1 MTNPNKHSI
10 LLQDLIAIPHEI
22 RSLREAKKM
31 NMDMNDE
38 FIFIKGTAPGMA
50 YCLAPRENV
59 LRSLRLIRDELSDE
73 EGAFDF
79 FLDEAKAAIEGF
91 SYILSTALMSADI
104 DALKHLQ
111 EMFKKLAVFER
122 ARVEEKIFNH
132 IIFDDIV
139 KNFDADPDSDA
150 DTAPDT
156 APDTDAAG

>member
-1 MTNPNKHSI
+1 
-10 LLQDLIAIPHEI
+10 
-22 RSLREAKKM
+22 M
-31 NMDMNDE
+31 NVDMNDE
-38 FIFIKGTAPGMA
+38 FIFIKGTIPGMA

-139 KNFDADPDSDA
+139 KHFDADPDSDA
-150 DTAPDT
+150 DTAPGSDT
-156 APDTDAAG
+156 AG

>member
-1 MTNPNKHSI
+1 
-10 LLQDLIAIPHEI
+10 
-22 RSLREAKKM
+22 
-31 NMDMNDE
+31 MDMNDE

-91 SYILSTALMSADI
+91 SYVLSTALMSADI

-139 KNFDADPDSDA
+139 KNFDADPDSDG
-150 DTAPDT
+150 DTAPGSDT
-156 APDTDAAG
+156 AG

>member
-91 SYILSTALMSADI
+91 SYMLSTALMSADI

-139 KNFDADPDSDA
+139 KDFDDATDSDG
-150 DTAPDT
+150 DGDT

>member
-91 SYILSTALMSADI
+91 SYVLSTALMSADI

-139 KNFDADPDSDA
+139 KNFDADPDSDG
-150 DTAPDT
+150 DTA
-156 APDTDAAG
+156 G

>member
-1 MTNPNKHSI
+1 
-10 LLQDLIAIPHEI
+10 
-22 RSLREAKKM
+22 M
-31 NMDMNDE
+31 NVDMNDE
-38 FIFIKGTAPGMA
+38 FIFIKGTIPGMA

-150 DTAPDT
+150 DS

>member
-1 MTNPNKHSI
+1 
-10 LLQDLIAIPHEI
+10 
-22 RSLREAKKM
+22 M

-91 SYILSTALMSADI
+91 SYVLSTALMSADI

-156 APDTDAAG
+156 DAAG

>member
-91 SYILSTALMSADI
+91 SYVLSTALMSADI

-139 KNFDADPDSDA
+139 ENFDADPDSDA
-150 DTAPDT
+150 DTAPD
-156 APDTDAAG
+156 ADAAS

>member
-1 MTNPNKHSI
+1 
-10 LLQDLIAIPHEI
+10 
-22 RSLREAKKM
+22 M
-31 NMDMNDE
+31 NVDMNDE
-38 FIFIKGTAPGMA
+38 FIFIKGTIPGMA

-73 EGAFDF
+73 EGAFGF

-150 DTAPDT
+150 DTASGSDT
-156 APDTDAAG
+156 AG

>member
-1 MTNPNKHSI
+1 
-10 LLQDLIAIPHEI
+10 
-22 RSLREAKKM
+22 
-31 NMDMNDE
+31 MDANDELDE
-38 FIFIKGTAPGMA
+38 FIFIKGTIPGMA

-91 SYILSTALMSADI
+91 SYMLSTALMSADI

-139 KNFDADPDSDA
+139 KDFDDATDSDGDA
-150 DTAPDT
+150 DTAPDADT
-156 APDTDAAG
+156 AG

>member
-1 MTNPNKHSI
+1 
-10 LLQDLIAIPHEI
+10 
-22 RSLREAKKM
+22 M
-31 NMDMNDE
+31 NVDMNDE
-38 FIFIKGTAPGMA
+38 FIFIKGTIPGMA

-150 DTAPDT
+150 DTASGSDT
-156 APDTDAAG
+156 AG

>member
-1 MTNPNKHSI
+1 
-10 LLQDLIAIPHEI
+10 
-22 RSLREAKKM
+22 M

-38 FIFIKGTAPGMA
+38 FIFIKGTIPGMA

-59 LRSLRLIRDELSDE
+59 LRSLQLIRDELSDE

-91 SYILSTALMSADI
+91 SYVLSTALMSADI

-111 EMFKKLAVFER
+111 EMFRKLAVFER

-150 DTAPDT
+150 DTASGSDT
-156 APDTDAAG
+156 AG

>member
-1 MTNPNKHSI
+1 
-10 LLQDLIAIPHEI
+10 
-22 RSLREAKKM
+22 
-31 NMDMNDE
+31 MDMNDE
-38 FIFIKGTAPGMA
+38 FIFIKGTIPGMA

-59 LRSLRLIRDELSDE
+59 LRSLQLIRDELSDE

-91 SYILSTALMSADI
+91 SYVLSTALMSADI

-111 EMFKKLAVFER
+111 EMFRKLAVFER

-150 DTAPDT
+150 DTASGSDT
-156 APDTDAAG
+156 AG

>member
-91 SYILSTALMSADI
+91 SYVLSTALMSADI

-139 KNFDADPDSDA
+139 KNFDAD
-150 DTAPDT
+150 TAPD
-156 APDTDAAG
+156 ADAAS

>member
-1 MTNPNKHSI
+1 
-10 LLQDLIAIPHEI
+10 
-22 RSLREAKKM
+22 M

-91 SYILSTALMSADI
+91 SYVLSTALMSADI

-139 KNFDADPDSDA
+139 KNFDADPDSDG
-150 DTAPDT
+150 DTAPD
-156 APDTDAAG
+156 ADAAS

>member
-10 LLQDLIAIPHEI
+10 LPQDLIAIPHEI

-79 FLDEAKAAIEGF
+79 FLDEAKAAVEGF
-91 SYILSTALMSADI
+91 SYMLSTALMSADI

-156 APDTDAAG
+156 DTAG

>member
-1 MTNPNKHSI
+1 
-10 LLQDLIAIPHEI
+10 
-22 RSLREAKKM
+22 M

-38 FIFIKGTAPGMA
+38 FIFIKGTVPGMA

-91 SYILSTALMSADI
+91 SYVLSTALMSADI

-132 IIFDDIV
+132 IIFNDIV
-139 KNFDADPDSDA
+139 EGFDADPDSDA
-150 DTAPDT
+150 DTAPGSDT
-156 APDTDAAG
+156 AS

>member
-1 MTNPNKHSI
+1 
-10 LLQDLIAIPHEI
+10 
-22 RSLREAKKM
+22 
-31 NMDMNDE
+31 MDANDELDE
-38 FIFIKGTAPGMA
+38 FIFIKGTIPGMA

-91 SYILSTALMSADI
+91 SYVLSTALMSADI

-150 DTAPDT
+150 DTAPGSDT
-156 APDTDAAG
+156 AG

>member
-91 SYILSTALMSADI
+91 SYVLSTALMSADI

-139 KNFDADPDSDA
+139 KDFDDATDSDGDA
-150 DTAPDT
+150 DTAPDADT
-156 APDTDAAG
+156 AG

>member
-91 SYILSTALMSADI
+91 SYVLSTALMSADI

-150 DTAPDT
+150 DTAPD
-156 APDTDAAG
+156 ADAAS

>member
-91 SYILSTALMSADI
+91 SYVLSTALMSADI

-139 KNFDADPDSDA
+139 KNFDADHGTDA
-150 DTAPDT
+150 DTAPG
-156 APDTDAAG
+156 TDAAG

>member
-1 MTNPNKHSI
+1 
-10 LLQDLIAIPHEI
+10 
-22 RSLREAKKM
+22 M

-38 FIFIKGTAPGMA
+38 FIFIKGTVPGMA

-139 KNFDADPDSDA
+139 KNFDADPDSDDSDGSA
-150 DTAPDT
+150 DTPPAS
-156 APDTDAAG
+156 

>member
-1 MTNPNKHSI
+1 
-10 LLQDLIAIPHEI
+10 
-22 RSLREAKKM
+22 M

-91 SYILSTALMSADI
+91 SYVLSTALMSADI

-150 DTAPDT
+150 DTAPD
-156 APDTDAAG
+156 ADAAS

>member
-50 YCLAPRENV
+50 YCLAPREDV

-91 SYILSTALMSADI
+91 SYVLSTALMSADI

-150 DTAPDT
+150 DTAPD
-156 APDTDAAG
+156 ADAAS

>member
-1 MTNPNKHSI
+1 
-10 LLQDLIAIPHEI
+10 
-22 RSLREAKKM
+22 M
-31 NMDMNDE
+31 NVDMNDE
-38 FIFIKGTAPGMA
+38 FIFIKGTIPGMA

-111 EMFKKLAVFER
+111 
-122 ARVEEKIFNH
+122 
-132 IIFDDIV
+132 
-139 KNFDADPDSDA
+139 
-150 DTAPDT
+150 
-156 APDTDAAG
+156 

>member
-1 MTNPNKHSI
+1 
-10 LLQDLIAIPHEI
+10 
-22 RSLREAKKM
+22 M

-91 SYILSTALMSADI
+91 SYVLSTALMSADI

-150 DTAPDT
+150 DTAPD
-156 APDTDAAG
+156 ADAAG

>member
-1 MTNPNKHSI
+1 
-10 LLQDLIAIPHEI
+10 
-22 RSLREAKKM
+22 M

-38 FIFIKGTAPGMA
+38 FIFIKGTIPGMA

-156 APDTDAAG
+156 DAAG

>member
-1 MTNPNKHSI
+1 
-10 LLQDLIAIPHEI
+10 
-22 RSLREAKKM
+22 M
-31 NMDMNDE
+31 NVDMNDE
-38 FIFIKGTAPGMA
+38 FIFIKGTIPGMA

-139 KNFDADPDSDA
+139 KNFDADPDSDG
-150 DTAPDT
+150 DTAPD
-156 APDTDAAG
+156 ADAAS

>member
-1 MTNPNKHSI
+1 
-10 LLQDLIAIPHEI
+10 
-22 RSLREAKKM
+22 M

-91 SYILSTALMSADI
+91 SYVLSTALMSADI

-139 KNFDADPDSDA
+139 KNFDADPDSDG
-150 DTAPDT
+150 DT

>member
-1 MTNPNKHSI
+1 
-10 LLQDLIAIPHEI
+10 
-22 RSLREAKKM
+22 M
-31 NMDMNDE
+31 NVDMNDE
-38 FIFIKGTAPGMA
+38 FIFIKGTIPGMA

-111 EMFKKLAVFER
+111 QMFKKLSVFER

-156 APDTDAAG
+156 DAAS

>member
-91 SYILSTALMSADI
+91 SYVLSTALMSADI

-139 KNFDADPDSDA
+139 KNFDADPDSDG
-150 DTAPDT
+150 DTAPGSDT
-156 APDTDAAG
+156 AG

>member
-1 MTNPNKHSI
+1 
-10 LLQDLIAIPHEI
+10 
-22 RSLREAKKM
+22 
-31 NMDMNDE
+31 MDANDELDE
-38 FIFIKGTAPGMA
+38 FIFIKGTIPGMA

-91 SYILSTALMSADI
+91 SYMLSTALTSADI
-104 DALKHLQ
+104 DALKRLQ
-111 EMFKKLAVFER
+111 TTLREFAVFER
-122 ARVEEKIFNH
+122 QMIDD

-139 KNFDADPDSDA
+139 KDFDDATDSDGDG

-156 APDTDAAG
+156 AS

>member
-1 MTNPNKHSI
+1 
-10 LLQDLIAIPHEI
+10 
-22 RSLREAKKM
+22 
-31 NMDMNDE
+31 MDMNDE

-91 SYILSTALMSADI
+91 SYVLSTALMSADI

-156 APDTDAAG
+156 DAAG

>member
-91 SYILSTALMSADI
+91 SYVLSTALMSADI

-139 KNFDADPDSDA
+139 KNFDADSDA
-150 DTAPDT
+150 DTAPGSDT
-156 APDTDAAG
+156 AG